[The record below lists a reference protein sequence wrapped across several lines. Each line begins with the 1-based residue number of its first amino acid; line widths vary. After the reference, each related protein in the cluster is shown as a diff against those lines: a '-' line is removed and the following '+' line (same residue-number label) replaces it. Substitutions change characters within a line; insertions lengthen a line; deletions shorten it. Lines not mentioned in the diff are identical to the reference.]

1 MPSFFSKLTLK
12 DQTEILV
19 LNAPDSFEPE
29 LAALTGI
36 KILRDAGEVQEIVFA
51 LIFVTTLQ
59 SIETAAEIIA
69 QKAKGDA
76 LIWFAYPK
84 GTSKRYKCNFNRDNG
99 WEALGNVGFERVR
112 QVAIDEDW
120 TAMRF
125 RRVEF
130 VKAMTRRE
138 TFALT
143 EEGKAKTTQN

>member
-1 MPSFFSKLTLK
+1 MTSIFSKLTLK

-19 LNAPDSFEPE
+19 LNAPESFEPE

-36 KILRDAGEVQEIVFA
+36 KVLRDAREAREIVFT
-51 LIFVTTLQ
+51 LVFVTTLPE
-59 SIETAAEIIA
+59 IEAAGKTIA
-69 QKAKGDA
+69 KKAKGDA

-84 GTSKRYKCNFNRDNG
+84 GTSKKYKCNFNRDNG
-99 WEALGNVGFERVR
+99 WEALGSVGFERVR

-130 VKAMTRRE
+130 VKTMKRRE
-138 TFALT
+138 SFALT
-143 EEGKAKTTQN
+143 KQGKAKTKK